1 MSNYTIALSGLQNTS
16 LAIDTTSNNIA
27 NANTIGYKAG
37 EYVFADQFVK
47 AINPADTAR
56 VGMGTQSLGVRRPM
70 LQGTITN
77 SANPLDLAISGKGM
91 FRLLQGSGLGD
102 VDPSAVYYSR
112 NGQFGVDKQGYIVNE
127 NGMYLTGYQPS
138 RDGNSVTDDY
148 MDGGVDK
155 NGNKKRGRLLMPN
168 SNLPGNETTTSSVSA
183 LLNSTSTAFTST
195 ANVSFDPTQ
204 STFNNK
210 TTQTVFDNEGNS
222 HTLEVY
228 YRRVNDSSLTI
239 AATSNGYSY
248 SPSRSA
254 SPSTLGTSLVT
265 INPNS
270 VLRVDTPSNA
280 SAQAANASAS
290 TTITLTAVAAQAG
303 GNIDVLNHR
312 VFINGVDSGAT
323 VSAGGTTTSLTTT
336 SAVTVPSGAAVTFY
350 APKQTTTANGA
361 VDNSTSIV
369 TQAQVQAASIGDR
382 IFLNGVDSGKTVNSI
397 AGTTVTASAA
407 MTMNTGATLTFFKP
421 NLDMTLTAPDGTQ
434 ITMQGFSN
442 RKQTGQINTA
452 TTVLTNVSTFT
463 AAAATTAINV
473 GDRIFIKGIDTGKT
487 VATIDNATKAIT
499 TSGAITTSAITDQI
513 TFSPTENLTTTM
525 AKVEVYASLD
535 GRFYDYNEATTSSN
549 RALTPQT
556 PGVLGYKQVSELCFI
571 GGKNIDSLVPDT
583 LSGNPMFNTTSKL
596 STRVTNQAGG
606 TSDLV
611 FTLDLSDTS
620 LQAGAFQVTRSVQ
633 NGEPLARLTNVTVDN
648 QGRIVGVYG
657 SGKLQ
662 YVGQL
667 ALVNFDAPEGLIPV
681 GKNAFA
687 ASVVS
692 GTEQSAQGVLVGRAG
707 TGTFGE
713 VKGQALESS
722 NVDLA
727 NELVRLMVLQR
738 SYSANSQ
745 SMKAFDQT
753 LRDTLQM
760 VG

>member
-1 MSNYTIALSGLQNTS
+1 MSNYTIALAGLQNTS

-27 NANTIGYKAG
+27 NANTVGYKAG

-47 AINPADTAR
+47 AINPADQAR

-91 FRLLQGSGLGD
+91 FRLLQGSGDGN
-102 VDPSAVYYSR
+102 VDPSAVYYTR
-112 NGQFGVDKQGYIVNE
+112 NGQFAVDKQGYIVNE
-127 NGMYLTGYQPS
+127 NGMFLTGYQPA

-155 NGNKKRGRLLMPN
+155 NGNKKRGRLLMPD
-168 SNLPGNETTTSSVSA
+168 SNLPGNETSTSRISA
-183 LLNSTSTAFTST
+183 MLDSTSTAFTST

-228 YRRVNDSSLTI
+228 YRRVSDANLTI
-239 AATSNGYSY
+239 TSGVNGYTY
-248 SPSRSA
+248 SPSRA
-254 SPSTLGTSLVT
+254 SSPNTLGATLVT

-270 VLRVDTPSNA
+270 VLRMDSPANA
-280 SAQAANASAS
+280 SSQASAASAS
-290 TTITLTAVAAQAG
+290 TAISWSYAAANAGTA
-303 GNIDVLNHR
+303 LNVTGMR
-312 VFINGVDSGAT
+312 VFVNGVDSGAT

-350 APKQTTTANGA
+350 EPRQSTTAAATSVSTEITPAAA
-361 VDNSTSIV
+361 V
-369 TQAQVQAASIGDR
+369 ASASVGDR
-382 IFLNGVDSGKTVNSI
+382 IFVNGVDTGKTVISV
-397 AGTTVTASAA
+397 ASASPYTVTASGAVTIGA
-407 MTMNTGATLTFFKP
+407 VGATLTFFKP
-421 NLDMTLTAPDGTQ
+421 SLDMTLIAPDGTE

-442 RKQTGQINTA
+442 KKQTGA
-452 TTVLTNVSTFT
+452 STE
-463 AAAATTAINV
+463 A
-473 GDRIFIKGIDTGKT
+473 
-487 VATIDNATKAIT
+487 
-499 TSGAITTSAITDQI
+499 
-513 TFSPTENLTTTM
+513 LTTTM

-535 GRFYDYNEATTSSN
+535 GRFFDYNDPTTTSN

-556 PGVLGYKQVSELCFI
+556 PGVLGYKEVSEICFI
-571 GGKNIDSLVPDT
+571 GGRNIDSLVTDN
-583 LSGNPMFNTTSKL
+583 LSGNPMFSTVSKL

-606 TSDLV
+606 SSDLV
-611 FTLDLSDTS
+611 FDLNLTDTS
-620 LQAGAFQVTRSVQ
+620 LEAGAFQITHSTQ

-648 QGRIVGVYG
+648 EGRIVGVYG

-667 ALVNFDAPEGLIPV
+667 ALVHFDAAEGLIPV

-687 ASVVS
+687 ASVIS
-692 GTEQSAQGVLVGRAG
+692 GTEHSAEGVLVGRAG
-707 TGTFGE
+707 TGIFGE
-713 VKGQALESS
+713 IKGQALESS
-722 NVDLA
+722 TVDLA

-753 LRDTLQM
+753 LRDTIQM
-760 VG
+760 VS

>member
-1 MSNYTIALSGLQNTS
+1 MSNYTIALAGLQNTS

-27 NANTIGYKAG
+27 NANTVGYKAG

-47 AINPADTAR
+47 AINPADQAR

-91 FRLLQGSGLGD
+91 FRLLQGSGDGN
-102 VDPSAVYYSR
+102 VDPSAVYYTR
-112 NGQFGVDKQGYIVNE
+112 NGQFAVDKQGYIVNE
-127 NGMYLTGYQPS
+127 NGMYLTGYQPA

-155 NGNKKRGRLLMPN
+155 NGNKKRGRLLMPD
-168 SNLPGNETTTSSVSA
+168 SNLPGNETSTSRISA
-183 LLNSTSTAFTST
+183 MLDSTSTAFTST

-228 YRRVNDSSLTI
+228 YRRVSDANLTI
-239 AATSNGYSY
+239 TSGVNGYTY
-248 SPSRSA
+248 SPSRA
-254 SPSTLGTSLVT
+254 SSPNTLGATLVT

-270 VLRVDTPSNA
+270 VLRMDSPANA
-280 SAQAANASAS
+280 SSQASAASAS
-290 TTITLTAVAAQAG
+290 TTISLSSAAANAGSAVNVTG
-303 GNIDVLNHR
+303 MR
-312 VFINGVDSGAT
+312 VFVNGVDSGAT
-323 VSAGGTTTSLTTT
+323 VSAGGLTNSLTTT

-350 APKQTTTANGA
+350 EPRQSTTATA
-361 VDNSTSIV
+361 TSTG
-369 TQAQVQAASIGDR
+369 TTFTPAAGIATASVGDR
-382 IFLNGVDSGKTVNSI
+382 IFVNGVDTGRTVVSSL
-397 AGTTVTASAA
+397 AGSPYTVTAS
-407 MTMNTGATLTFFKP
+407 GAVTIGAVGDKLTFFKP
-421 NLDMTLTAPDGTQ
+421 SLDMTLIAPDGTE

-442 RKQTGQINTA
+442 KKQTGA
-452 TTVLTNVSTFT
+452 STE
-463 AAAATTAINV
+463 A
-473 GDRIFIKGIDTGKT
+473 
-487 VATIDNATKAIT
+487 
-499 TSGAITTSAITDQI
+499 
-513 TFSPTENLTTTM
+513 LTTTM

-535 GRFYDYNEATTSSN
+535 GRFFDYNDPTTTSN

-556 PGVLGYKQVSELCFI
+556 PGVLGYKEVSEICFI
-571 GGKNIDSLVPDT
+571 GGRNIDSLVTDN
-583 LSGNPMFNTTSKL
+583 LSGNPMFSTVSKL

-606 TSDLV
+606 SSDLV
-611 FTLDLSDTS
+611 FDLNLTDTS
-620 LQAGAFQVTRSVQ
+620 LEAGAFQITHSTQ

-648 QGRIVGVYG
+648 EGRIVGVYG

-667 ALVNFDAPEGLIPV
+667 ALVHFDAAEGLIPV

-687 ASVVS
+687 ASVIS
-692 GTEQSAQGVLVGRAG
+692 GTEHSAEGVLVGRAG
-707 TGTFGE
+707 TGIFGE
-713 VKGQALESS
+713 IKGQALESS
-722 NVDLA
+722 TVDLA

-753 LRDTLQM
+753 LRDTIQM
-760 VG
+760 VS

>member
-56 VGMGTQSLGVRRPM
+56 VGMGTQSLGVRRAM

-91 FRLLQGSGLGD
+91 FRLLQGSGDGN
-102 VDPSAVYYSR
+102 VDPSAVYYTR

-127 NGMYLTGYQPS
+127 NGMYLTGYQPAL
-138 RDGNSVTDDY
+138 DGDSVTDDY
-148 MDGGVDK
+148 INGGVDK
-155 NGNKKRGRLLMPN
+155 NGNQKRGRLLMPE
-168 SNLPGNETTTSSVSA
+168 SNLPGNETTTSHISA
-183 LLNSTSTAFTST
+183 MLNSTSTAFTST

-210 TTQTVFDNEGNS
+210 TTQSVFDNEGNS

-228 YRRVNDSSLTI
+228 YRRVSDSNLTI
-239 AATSNGYSY
+239 TASAKGYSY
-248 SPSRSA
+248 SPSRA
-254 SPSTLGTSLVT
+254 SSPNTLGATLVT

-270 VLRVDTPSNA
+270 VLRMDTPSNA
-280 SAQAANASAS
+280 SGQSSVAS
-290 TTITLTAVAAQAG
+290 TSTAITLTSAAASAATPV
-303 GNIDVLNHR
+303 DVTGMR
-312 VFINGVDSGAT
+312 VFVNGVDSGAT
-323 VSAGGTTTSLTTT
+323 VSAGGASTSLTTT

-350 APKQTTTANGA
+350 APRHSTTAA
-361 VDNSTSIV
+361 AIV
-369 TQAQVQAASIGDR
+369 SASATITTAAAPPAACVGDR
-382 IFLNGVDSGKTVNSI
+382 IFVNGVDTGKTVN
-397 AGTTVTASAA
+397 ALATTTVTAS
-407 MTMNTGATLTFFKP
+407 GALSIASGALLTFFKP
-421 NLDMTLTAPDGTQ
+421 NLDMTLIAPNGTE
-434 ITMQGFSN
+434 ITMQGFGN
-442 RKQTGQINTA
+442 KKQTGQNFTA
-452 TTVLTNVSTFT
+452 TTVLTNAT
-463 AAAATTAINV
+463 AITTSSAATGVSV
-473 GDRIFIKGIDTGKT
+473 GDRIFVKGVDTGRT
-487 VATIDNATKAIT
+487 VTAVSGSSVTASTGGIT
-499 TSGAITTSAITDQI
+499 TTALTDLI
-513 TFSPTENLTTTM
+513 TFSPTEPLTTTM
-525 AKVEVYASLD
+525 AKVEVYASID
-535 GRFYDYNEATTSSN
+535 GRFFDYNDTTTTTS

-556 PGVLGYKQVSELCFI
+556 PGVLGYKQTSELCFI
-571 GGKNIDSLVPDT
+571 GGKNIDSLITDN
-583 LSGNPMFNTTSKL
+583 LSGNPMFSTVSKL

-606 TSDLV
+606 SSDLV
-611 FTLDLSDTS
+611 FDLDLTDTS
-620 LQAGAFQVTRSVQ
+620 LQAGAFQITHSIQ

-648 QGRIVGVYG
+648 EGRIVGVYG

-667 ALVNFDAPEGLIPV
+667 ALVHFDAAEGLIPV

-687 ASVVS
+687 ASVMS
-692 GTEQSAQGVLVGRAG
+692 GTEHSADGVLVGRAG
-707 TGTFGE
+707 TGVFGD

-722 NVDLA
+722 TVDLA